1 MSLKQRMCYP
11 LGDAP
16 SCWPPYASLAFDA
29 IERYSLAL
37 RLLREERERSERL
50 RAEADRLQALLL
62 EERERSERLG
72 EAPSRGSHR
81 HFNGAGMCIRCLHE
95 DTPGDLPP
103 CRDCTMTVHALGW
116 EPK

>member
-1 MSLKQRMCYP
+1 MKLDLTEFHIELDKAVY
-11 LGDAP
+11 
-16 SCWPPYASLAFDA
+16 LALLRTD
-29 IERYSLAL
+29 ERYHLAL
-37 RLLREERERSERL
+37 RLLR
-50 RAEADRLQALLL
+50 

-81 HFNGAGMCIRCLHE
+81 HFNGAGMCICCLHE